1 MRAVP
6 PILAILATSV
16 APGVTLAPLL
26 AAPSSHAE
34 FQIEEATIEG
44 IQSAILEGE
53 LTSTRVVQL
62 YLKRIKAYN
71 GLCVNQPQGSLG
83 PFTPIKHA
91 GQINALITLNLRPA
105 SRLAQGFDA
114 RKARSMTDSTDN
126 DPAMPD
132 ALEVAAKEDAYFK
145 STGKLIGPLH
155 AVVIAVKDW
164 YDTFDMRTT

>member
-1 MRAVP
+1 MRSTPVLRAN
-6 PILAILATSV
+6 LAIVAIIANSV
-16 APGVTLAPLL
+16 VPVVTPASLL
-26 AAPSSHAE
+26 AAASPHAK

-71 GLCVNQPQGSLG
+71 GPCVNQPQGILG

-114 RKARSMTDSTDN
+114 RKARSMTDAADSNPD
-126 DPAMPD
+126 MPD
-132 ALEVAAKEDAYFK
+132 ALEVAEKQDAYFK
-145 STGKLIGPLH
+145 ATG
-155 AVVIAVKDW
+155 
-164 YDTFDMRTT
+164 